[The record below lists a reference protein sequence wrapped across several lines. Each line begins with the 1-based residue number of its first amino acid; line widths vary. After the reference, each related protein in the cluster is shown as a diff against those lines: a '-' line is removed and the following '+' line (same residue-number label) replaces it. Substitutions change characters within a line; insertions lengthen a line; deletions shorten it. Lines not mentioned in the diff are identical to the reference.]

1 MNIAII
7 GAAYTGME
15 AARYLHG
22 MGHTI
27 SVTTTSERRVAEL
40 EAVAD
45 RVVVMRGN
53 DRAKMRELLTGQQAV
68 LLTVAGGMVEKDGQY
83 VMDLELYTDTYVGT
97 AQCLVECLDAAPDL
111 QQVIFTGSW
120 SVYGNAG
127 GAVDVDEDTPIT
139 PGSPFQQ
146 VYADTE
152 SILFG
157 AAGDRLRVCVFRTG
171 TIYGPQVGFVPRQLA
186 AQTLPLGGQTVPFDG
201 ASPATIIHRDDVVNA
216 LAFALEHRLAGVY
229 NLVNDI
235 SESKA
240 DYFGRM
246 VATAGGEPINWV
258 GHGTGPKSLSNR
270 KIKDAGYHFLDP
282 LAEHDGEG
290 LLKLPG

>member
-15 AARYLHG
+15 AARYLKSL
-22 MGHTI
+22 GHTI

-40 EAVAD
+40 EPVSD

-53 DRAKMRELLTGQQAV
+53 NRERMSQLLSGQDAV
-68 LLTVAGGMVEKDGQY
+68 LMTVAGGMVEKDGKF

-97 AQCLVECLDAAPDL
+97 AECLAECLDAAPQL
-111 QQVIFTGSW
+111 SQVVFTGSW

-127 GAVDVDEDTPIT
+127 GADDVNEDTPAT

-152 SILFG
+152 SILFN
-157 AAGDRLRVCVFRTG
+157 AATDTRNVCVYRTG
-171 TIYGPQVGFVPRQLA
+171 TIYGPQVGFIPRQLR
-186 AQTLPLGGQTVPFDG
+186 AQALPLAGQTVPFDG
-201 ASPATIIHRDDVVNA
+201 DSPATIVHRDDVVGA
-216 LAFALEHRLAGVY
+216 LTFALDNHLSGIY

-235 SESKA
+235 SESKSS
-240 DYFGRM
+240 FMGKF
-246 VATAGGEPINWV
+246 VAEAGVEPINWV
-258 GHGTGPKSLSNR
+258 GHGTGPKSLSNQ
-270 KIKDAGYHFLDP
+270 KIKDAGFQFLDP
-282 LAEHDGEG
+282 RGEHDGES
-290 LLKLPG
+290 LL